1 MIYLPFSVPIFQG
14 DLALYFFY
22 MEKYLRYLQYLHLL
36 IFLKGGKEL
45 SLSEDLKLIFPLI
58 IGVSSIVFEHEL
70 SLMEI
75 ADVVELLANN
85 FWKSISVYKIFVID
99 IVNYYEVNCYMIQ

>member
-1 MIYLPFSVPIFQG
+1 M
-14 DLALYFFY
+14 
-22 MEKYLRYLQYLHLL
+22 
-36 IFLKGGKEL
+36 
-45 SLSEDLKLIFPLI
+45 EDLKLIFPLI

-70 SLMEI
+70 GLMEI